1 MNTPIEQNPNLPL
14 GDHALHNA
22 DLASSFRHAD
32 LASQSSGNKVSAI
45 FLNHQ
50 EAQLAQQTLIARG
63 ILASDITLL
72 NEPTSAESA
81 SELFGETHR
90 SDEVLKDVLVDG
102 AIGTAVGT
110 GVGVIGALMIV
121 SGGITLFIASPVVAP
136 LAMLGWFAS
145 VGGVIGTM
153 VGANNKTKGKFSELV
168 MDAVEAGNAVLIVQ
182 THNEAD
188 TQLAKDIIN
197 LSLKGTDEVAAVD
210 PI

>member
-22 DLASSFRHAD
+22 DLASNFRAAD
-32 LASQSSGNKVSAI
+32 LAS
-45 FLNHQ
+45 
-50 EAQLAQQTLIARG
+50 
-63 ILASDITLL
+63 
-72 NEPTSAESA
+72 
-81 SELFGETHR
+81 
-90 SDEVLKDVLVDG
+90 LVDG